1 MYKLLLNKYTAYPWF
16 QSERIS
22 FRGYFISNGNL
33 YKGEEAISFL
43 LDKLNGYVGG
53 GLLCIFSISLL
64 FITFFINEKH
74 LKDLFIIYCSFNI
87 VMFFVSGNFLTKVNW
102 FIFVALYFSQKVA
115 TEGVS
120 SVKAIG

>member
-43 LDKLNGYVGG
+43 LDKLNKIEFKSI
-53 GLLCIFSISLL
+53 LLLLNGVFSIIICGENEVYFATIDYAVFL
-64 FITFFINEKH
+64 FYAFHEGDILVSDNAQE
-74 LKDLFIIYCSFNI
+74 IYN
-87 VMFFVSGNFLTKVNW
+87 
-102 FIFVALYFSQKVA
+102 VA
-115 TEGVS
+115 
-120 SVKAIG
+120 